1 MTIPFVHSRPLS
13 FSGTDA
19 RQLHSVSMLL
29 LARLLL
35 NLREAVDQPG
45 STTESSGFLDTLHSS
60 SRHMSLMLVNE
71 IARDDTALTGIRGST
86 RRYDMLA
93 GGSTES
99 LEPFTMYE
107 DDSEP
112 RPRIN

>member
-1 MTIPFVHSRPLS
+1 
-13 FSGTDA
+13 
-19 RQLHSVSMLL
+19 
-29 LARLLL
+29 
-35 NLREAVDQPG
+35 
-45 STTESSGFLDTLHSS
+45 
-60 SRHMSLMLVNE
+60 MSLMLVNE